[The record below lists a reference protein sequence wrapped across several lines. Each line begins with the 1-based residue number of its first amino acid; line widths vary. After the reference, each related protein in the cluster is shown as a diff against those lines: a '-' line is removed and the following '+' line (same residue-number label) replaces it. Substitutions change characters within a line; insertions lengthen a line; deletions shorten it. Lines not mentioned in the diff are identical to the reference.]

1 MLPKKKE
8 LFKLFKTSTPSLNKI
23 AKLSKAN
30 YYSNFFEENKK
41 KLNNVRLAIKEIINI
56 NEKAPQKIQNINN
69 NWKLIINH
77 KNVANTFNNLFV
89 DKSKQIGST
98 IAKKHKKHQDCLLNP
113 VVSTFHLDL
122 TNTEEVQS
130 YTNIYKNNKSTGH
143 SIIPNKRF
151 KQFKKPPSEPLT
163 LLINLTFSEANSQQF
178 LK

>member
-69 NWKLIINH
+69 N
-77 KNVANTFNNLFV
+77 
-89 DKSKQIGST
+89 
-98 IAKKHKKHQDCLLNP
+98 
-113 VVSTFHLDL
+113 
-122 TNTEEVQS
+122 
-130 YTNIYKNNKSTGH
+130 
-143 SIIPNKRF
+143 
-151 KQFKKPPSEPLT
+151 
-163 LLINLTFSEANSQQF
+163 
-178 LK
+178 